1 MEEVKQLS
9 YFLTEA
15 TEGRKDMSISVLVS
29 YQ

>member
-1 MEEVKQLS
+1 MQEVKQLS

-15 TEGRKDMSISVLVS
+15 TERREDVSISVLVS